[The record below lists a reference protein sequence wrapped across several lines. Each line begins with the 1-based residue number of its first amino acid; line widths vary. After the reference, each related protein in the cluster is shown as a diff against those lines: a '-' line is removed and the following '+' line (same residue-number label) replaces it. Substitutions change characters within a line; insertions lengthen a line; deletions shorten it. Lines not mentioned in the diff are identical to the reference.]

1 VQDNSDPLALFNMT
15 QPANQEQAQFHGW
28 ELAAQHMFGESGFGL
43 QANATF
49 VTSDID
55 VDNASTDFQFALPG
69 LSDSYNLV
77 AFYDANG
84 LQARIAY
91 NWRDTFL
98 QGFGEGNTPYYTE
111 DYGQIDVTV
120 SYELP
125 FVEGMTVFV
134 EGINVNDASQR
145 VYARYENQFKSASQ
159 YGARYNMGVRY
170 NF

>member
-1 VQDNSDPLALFNMT
+1 
-15 QPANQEQAQFHGW
+15 
-28 ELAAQHMFGESGFGL
+28 
-43 QANATF
+43 
-49 VTSDID
+49 
-55 VDNASTDFQFALPG
+55 

-159 YGARYNMGVRY
+159 YGARYNLGVRY

>member
-1 VQDNSDPLALFNMT
+1 
-15 QPANQEQAQFHGW
+15 
-28 ELAAQHMFGESGFGL
+28 
-43 QANATF
+43 
-49 VTSDID
+49 
-55 VDNASTDFQFALPG
+55 
-69 LSDSYNLV
+69 
-77 AFYDANG
+77 
-84 LQARIAY
+84 
-91 NWRDTFL
+91 
-98 QGFGEGNTPYYTE
+98 
-111 DYGQIDVTV
+111 VTV